1 MVVIYIVS
9 FLVILI
15 MANYYRQK
23 KKTVEIR
30 TELRKIREAKEKH
43 LKLEKNVLCEDGVTR
58 VYHNKMYGII
68 KEEIIS
74 VCGYPKGDKSSM
86 MNSAQLTLQLKEGF
100 CVVTGDILSK
110 LTLHFNI
117 HSIQI
122 RVFGEDESNLN
133 KQNVWFTKSKWF
145 SEDGT
150 ILSQEEIINSA
161 EYYNRKRYEGVKISR
176 SGGGFI
182 FNEINGHYFMSAPKK
197 LWHFNGIIN
206 NIEFIN
212 GEPRGEV
219 VNISKVIENKIKIL
233 GTRNFIQDEK
243 PK

>member
-1 MVVIYIVS
+1 MVVIYTIS

-68 KEEIIS
+68 KEDIIS
-74 VCGYPKGDKSSM
+74 VYGYPKGEKSSIV
-86 MNSAQLTLQLKEGF
+86 NSAQLKLQLKEGF

-110 LTLHFNI
+110 LALHFNI

-145 SEDGT
+145 SEDGK

-161 EYYNRKRYEGVKISR
+161 EYYNRKRYEGVKISW

-182 FNEINGHYFMSAPKK
+182 FKEINGHYFMSAPKK

-233 GTRNFIQDEK
+233 GTRNYIQKQK